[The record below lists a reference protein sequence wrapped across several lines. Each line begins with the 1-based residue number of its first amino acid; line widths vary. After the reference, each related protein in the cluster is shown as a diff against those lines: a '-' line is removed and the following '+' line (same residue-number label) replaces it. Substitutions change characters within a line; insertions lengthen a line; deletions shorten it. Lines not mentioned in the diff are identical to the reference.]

1 MSKIIFLKKY
11 YFDVFS
17 SKKHFE
23 KQLQPHF
30 QTKKRKEKEKK
41 NMVLERHVVQ
51 HIKRKK
57 IHYVSPPGALCL
69 VHSEF
74 ATPISF

>member
-41 NMVLERHVVQ
+41 
-51 HIKRKK
+51 IW
-57 IHYVSPPGALCL
+57 S
-69 VHSEF
+69 
-74 ATPISF
+74 